1 MDAIDLLTQQHAQ
14 VDQLFKRVHG
24 SEGAERTH
32 ALGELAELI
41 TLHAALE
48 ETYFYPFAQRAGL
61 RDLVRDAW
69 EEHAT
74 VRQLTSELLK
84 VKQTDPRLDVFAS
97 DIELNLRGHIGE
109 EERDM
114 FPQVRERVDPALLR
128 ALGQEMQEAIVRL
141 REKDLLRLAEH
152 CLLYTSPSP
161 RD

>member
-1 MDAIDLLTQQHAQ
+1 MDAIELLTQQHRQ
-14 VDQLFKRVHG
+14 LDVLFKRVHA

-32 ALGELAELI
+32 ALGELAELV

-48 ETYFYPFAQRAGL
+48 ETFFYPFAQRAGL

-74 VRQLTSELLK
+74 VRQLTSELLQ
-84 VKQTDPRLDVFAS
+84 VKQNDPRLDVFTS
-97 DIELNLRGHIGE
+97 DIELNMRGHIGE

-114 FPQVRERVDPALLR
+114 FPQVRARVDPEVLQ
-128 ALGQEMQEAIVRL
+128 ALGREMQDAIVRL

-152 CLLYTSPSP
+152 ELPPSP
-161 RD
+161 MP

>member
-1 MDAIDLLTQQHAQ
+1 MDAIELLTQQHRDLDA
-14 VDQLFKRVHG
+14 LFKRVHG
-24 SEGAERTH
+24 SDGAERTR
-32 ALGELAELI
+32 AMGELAELI

-48 ETYFYPFAQRAGL
+48 ETFFYPFAQKAGL

-74 VRQLTSELLK
+74 VRQLTSELLQ

-128 ALGQEMQEAIVRL
+128 ALGQEMREAIERL
-141 REKDLLRLAEH
+141 RDKELLRLAEH
-152 CLLYTSPSP
+152 ALPPSP
-161 RD
+161 MP

>member
-1 MDAIDLLTQQHAQ
+1 MDAIELLTQQHRELDA
-14 VDQLFKRVHG
+14 LFKRVHASDG
-24 SEGAERTH
+24 HERTQ
-32 ALGELAELI
+32 ALGQLAELI

-48 ETYFYPFAQRAGL
+48 ETFFYPFAQKAGL

-114 FPQVRERVDPALLR
+114 FPQVRERVDAALLR
-128 ALGQEMQEAIVRL
+128 ALGREMQEAIERL
-141 REKDLLRLAEH
+141 RDKELLRLAEH
-152 CLLYTSPSP
+152 ALPPSP
-161 RD
+161 MP